1 MKVLLK
7 QPKQQPIS
15 IEFSNNEDE
24 KLRALQALVG
34 GYIEVA
40 HVVTLEGVGQVAIL
54 CDEDYFYKETRRPI
68 TNSLNVGEPYKWRVY
83 GAVVMVKIRHTA
95 HGDNFSGFDFDDEI
109 QKAAKWLED
118 HDLCKKELWEKL
130 DKQ

>member
-7 QPKQQPIS
+7 QPNQQPIS
-15 IEFSNNEDE
+15 IEFSNKEDE

-40 HVVTLEGVGQVAIL
+40 NVVTLEGVGQVAIL
-54 CDEDYFYKETRRPI
+54 CDEDYFCKETRRPI
-68 TNSLNVGEPYKWRVY
+68 TNSLNVGDPYKWRVY

-95 HGDNFSGFDFDDEI
+95 HGDVFSGFDFEDEI
-109 QKAAKWLED
+109 QKAAQWLED

-130 DKQ
+130 YKQ

>member
-7 QPKQQPIS
+7 QPNQQPIS

-34 GYIEVA
+34 GYVEVA
-40 HVVTLEGVGQVAIL
+40 NIVTLEGVGQVAII

-95 HGDNFSGFDFDDEI
+95 HGDVFSGFDFEDEI
-109 QKAAKWLED
+109 QKAAQWLED
-118 HDLCKKELWEKL
+118 HDLYKKELWEKL
-130 DKQ
+130 YKQ

>member
-7 QPKQQPIS
+7 QPNQQPIS

-34 GYIEVA
+34 GYVEVA
-40 HVVTLEGVGQVAIL
+40 NIVTLEGVGQVAII
-54 CDEDYFYKETRRPI
+54 CDEDYFCKETRRPI

-83 GAVVMVKIRHTA
+83 GAVVMVKICHTA
-95 HGDNFSGFDFDDEI
+95 YGDVFSGFDFEDEI
-109 QKAAKWLED
+109 QKAAQWLED

-130 DKQ
+130 YKQ

>member
-7 QPKQQPIS
+7 QPNQQPIS

-34 GYIEVA
+34 GYVEVA
-40 HVVTLEGVGQVAIL
+40 NVVTLEGVGQVAIL
-54 CDEDYFYKETRRPI
+54 CDEDYFCKETRRPI

-95 HGDNFSGFDFDDEI
+95 HGDVFSGFDFEDEI
-109 QKAAKWLED
+109 QKAAQWLED

-130 DKQ
+130 YKQ